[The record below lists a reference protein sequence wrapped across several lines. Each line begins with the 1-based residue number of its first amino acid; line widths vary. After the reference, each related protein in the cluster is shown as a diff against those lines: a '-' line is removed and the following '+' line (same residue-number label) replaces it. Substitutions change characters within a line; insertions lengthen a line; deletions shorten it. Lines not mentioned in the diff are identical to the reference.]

1 MNNKKIDLEAFL
13 KGNDKMIETLKEYD
27 IVITVLIDEGG
38 QDSKEVIKAVDK
50 VTNFEKLETDLEK
63 IIQIKKGQK
72 ILALGNVGGDDHFE
86 SSHQEIRVY
95 TVKRLR
101 VAHYAFGQSVI
112 KIQTEENFLGSDWG
126 IPYESCY
133 TFERL
138 SKMLGTK
145 NEY

>member
-1 MNNKKIDLEAFL
+1 MNKKIDLEAFL

-86 SSHQEIRVY
+86 SSHQEISVY
-95 TVKRLR
+95 IVKKLR

-112 KIQTEENFLGSDWG
+112 KVQTEESFPGSDWG
-126 IPYESCY
+126 IP
-133 TFERL
+133 
-138 SKMLGTK
+138 
-145 NEY
+145 NEH